1 MGVRVFR
8 TRVRA
13 PEANSFCERFGGTL
27 RRECLDF
34 LIPFNERHLNLVLK
48 AWIAHFNNAKPH
60 MSMGPGIPAGSRP
73 PRRRALIGIVFLRNI
88 RFAALLFPADYT
100 MSIGSSKSRR
110 EGSDAVSADHRDKAC
125 PC

>member
-1 MGVRVFR
+1 
-8 TRVRA
+8 
-13 PEANSFCERFGGTL
+13 L

-110 EGSDAVSADHRDKAC
+110 EARMQFLRTTGIKRAHVELERSAGGLLDPPGR
-125 PC
+125 